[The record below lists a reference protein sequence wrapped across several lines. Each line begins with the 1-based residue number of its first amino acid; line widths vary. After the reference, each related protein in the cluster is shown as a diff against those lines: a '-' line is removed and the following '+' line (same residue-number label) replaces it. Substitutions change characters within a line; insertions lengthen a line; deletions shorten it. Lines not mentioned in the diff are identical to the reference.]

1 MKKIPVSYA
10 VKGKGTSYDLAFHPM
25 LPIVAS
31 PGSGS
36 AVFFD
41 RETGQE
47 LKDQLKLDASEFEQE
62 KINSIRFSPDGRNL
76 IFSTTVKEVRYL
88 HRVALNLSD

>member
-1 MKKIPVSYA
+1 M
-10 VKGKGTSYDLAFHPM
+10 
-25 LPIVAS
+25 
-31 PGSGS
+31 
-36 AVFFD
+36 FFD